1 MEKQIESIYTQYYP
15 LLYSLA
21 AKMLSRHEDR
31 EEAIHDVFLKFWDE
45 KDKMAAVDSLKS
57 YLCKAVVNRAL
68 NMTKRNEMK
77 LRNHKVILSTSSE
90 AFEDSRLEKS
100 EKIGLVRREI
110 EKLPTQCRE
119 VFRLS
124 RYEEMSQQ
132 EIADKL
138 NISIK
143 TVKNHVGKALKILH
157 ENLSNHE
164 YFTIWQSLFINSIFF
179 LTMNRTLLN

>member
-1 MEKQIESIYTQYYP
+1 MIVKADIASIYKEHYA
-15 LLYSLA
+15 LLYALA
-21 AKMLSRHEDR
+21 AKILNSHEDR

-45 KDKMAAVDSLKS
+45 KEKMASVDSVKS

-68 NMTKRNEMK
+68 NMAKRSQMK
-77 LRNHKVILSTSSE
+77 QRNHNVIYAISSE
-90 AFEDSRLEKS
+90 AYEEVHVEKR
-100 EKIGLVRREI
+100 EKIELVRQEI
-110 EKLPTQCRE
+110 DKLPTQCRE

-124 RYEEMSQQ
+124 RYEELSQQ

-157 ENLSNHE
+157 ENLSNHD
-164 YFTIWQSLFINSIFF
+164 YFTAFIIALIYF
-179 LTMNRTLLN
+179 LNYFSKE